1 MKNFSYKTNV
11 KNNIITLYPK
21 ESKCNVW
28 YIISISFLI
37 AFMIFNIFFSNLLV
51 LDGKFPLPWIVL
63 LCITVIITITNFN
76 EFHSSNFIIIS
87 YIITIPMILNYLLF
101 KLYIYIP
108 SHIILILSLGM
119 SIIYRVTK
127 EFHSKKYLRI
137 IMVILSICTFF
148 SINYYIYSKRIIKDS
163 NLNTTVKKAIGM
175 NLYSLNSLNKTDLL
189 NVNKL
194 KIKNVSNLKGLEYIE
209 NLNTLEIN
217 DDGLIL
223 DYLPITK
230 LYNLKTLSIHRCN
243 LNVLSEVALFDKID
257 TFKRIYPNTDSIN
270 SLPLFPNVKNLTINF
285 SSDFQLSTLKNFP
298 NVEEFS
304 LCLEGPLIVDGI
316 EVINNLKTLNLSY
329 AYISDYSK
337 LFDIP
342 TLKTIS
348 LKNCYIVNL
357 EDFIK
362 QAESKGI
369 KVIM

>member
-1 MKNFSYKTNV
+1 MKNFSYNTNV

-21 ESKCNVW
+21 ESKSNVW
-28 YIISISFLI
+28 YIISLSFLI
-37 AFMIFNIFFSNLLV
+37 AFMIFNLFFSHLLV
-51 LDGKFPLPWIVL
+51 LDGKFPFPWIVL
-63 LCITVIITITNFN
+63 LCIAVIITITNFN
-76 EFHSSNFIIIS
+76 EFQSSNYVFVS
-87 YIITIPMILNYLLF
+87 YIISIPMILNYLLF

-108 SHIILILSLGM
+108 SHIILILSL
-119 SIIYRVTK
+119 SIAIIYRVVK

-137 IMVILSICTFF
+137 FIVILSICTFF

-163 NLNTTVKKAIGM
+163 NLNVTVKKAIGM
-175 NLYSLNSLNKTDLL
+175 NLYSLNSLNKTDLT
-189 NVNKL
+189 NVNTL
-194 KIKNVSNLKGLEYIE
+194 KIRNVSNLSGLEYIE

-217 DDGLIL
+217 DNGLIL

-230 LYNLKTLSIHRCN
+230 LYNLKTLIISRCN
-243 LNVLSEVALFDKID
+243 LNVLSEVDLFEKID
-257 TFKRIYPNTDSIN
+257 TFKLIYPKTDSIS
-270 SLPLFPNVKNLTINF
+270 SLPLFPMVKNLTINF
-285 SSDFQLSTLKNFP
+285 SSDFTLSTLKNFP

-304 LCLEGPLIVDGI
+304 LCLEGPLIIDGV

-342 TLKTIS
+342 TLKTIK

-357 EDFIK
+357 DDFIK
-362 QAESKGI
+362 QAEAKGI